1 MIDLSFDELD
11 IRKEKKK
18 YNLKFHNIAEISD
31 INMTYKTKMRIK
43 DCGTFLEFLS
53 DKDYNKFKLSGANFC
68 ENRFCPNCNYNLS
81 RKLGIEMSIMCK
93 YIIEKNNYNFIF
105 LTLTAPNVNKDDL
118 SNELISYYESF
129 KKLFKSKEIKKIS
142 KGYIRKLEI
151 TYNSKRDDFH
161 PHYHVLIAVDKSYFT
176 SRDYISRK
184 KWLELWQRSKNDNSI
199 TQVDV
204 RKVKSD
210 ELINSLLELSKYL
223 SKDSDYLFSKEIF
236 EVFYKNLKGKQYIT
250 FSGCFKETRKLYK
263 SGELDY
269 LKDIDDTKYIYKIY
283 YIWRNS
289 DYDLKQVI
297 ELSEEEK
304 QKYQGNY
311 FEL

>member
-31 INMTYKTKMRIK
+31 INMTDKTKMRIK

-129 KKLFKSKEIKKIS
+129 KKLFKAKEINKIS

-151 TYNSKRDDFH
+151 TYNSNRDDFH

-250 FSGCFKETRKLYK
+250 FSGCFKDARKLYK

-269 LKDIDDTKYIYKIY
+269 LKDIDDTEYIYKIY

-304 QKYQGNY
+304 EKYQGNF

>member
-1 MIDLSFDELD
+1 MINLEFDDLEL
-11 IRKEKKK
+11 RKEKKER
-18 YNLKFHNIAEISD
+18 NINFHKITEIAN
-31 INMTYKTKMRIK
+31 INMSDKTKMRIK
-43 DCGTFLEFLS
+43 DCGSFLEFLS
-53 DKDYNKFKLSGANFC
+53 DKDYKKFKLAGANFC

-93 YIIEKNNYNFIF
+93 YIIEKFDYNFIF
-105 LTLTAPNVNKDDL
+105 LTLTAPNVDKFNL
-118 SNELISYYESF
+118 SEELYSYYESF
-129 KKLFKSKEIKKIS
+129 KKLFKCKDVKKIS

-176 SRDYISRK
+176 SRNYLSRT
-184 KWLELWQRSKNDNSI
+184 KWLELWQRSKNDYSI

-223 SKDSDYLFSKEIF
+223 SKDSNYLYSRDIF

-250 FSGCFKETRKLYK
+250 FSGCFKDTRKLYK
-263 SGELDY
+263 LGKLDY
-269 LKDIDDTKYIYKIY
+269 LKEIDTTEYIYRIF
-283 YIWRNS
+283 YIWKNS
-289 DYDLKQVI
+289 DYLLKDVL
-297 ELSEEEK
+297 ELSDEEK
-304 QKYQGNY
+304 EKYNGY
-311 FEL
+311 FFN

>member
-1 MIDLSFDELD
+1 MIDLTFDDLE

-18 YNLKFHNIAEISD
+18 YNIKFHGITEVANIK
-31 INMTYKTKMRIK
+31 MTKKTKDRIK

-53 DKDYNKFKLSGANFC
+53 DKTYENFKLSGANFC
-68 ENRFCPNCNYNLS
+68 GNRFCPNCNYNSS
-81 RKLGIEMSIMCK
+81 RKLGIEMSIMCN
-93 YIIEKNNYNFIF
+93 YIIEKYNYNFIF
-105 LTLTAPNVNKDDL
+105 LTLTAPNVNKYNL
-118 SNELISYYESF
+118 SDELQSYYKSF
-129 KKLFKSKEIKKIS
+129 ERLFKRKDVKKIS

-176 SRDYISRK
+176 SRDYISQK
-184 KWLELWQRSKNDNSI
+184 KWLDLWQRSKNDSSI

-236 EVFYKNLKGKQYIT
+236 EVFYKNLKGKQYLT
-250 FSGCFKETRKLYK
+250 FSGCFKESRKLYK
-263 SGELDY
+263 NGDLDY
-269 LKDIDDTKYIYKIY
+269 LKDIDNTQYIYKIY
-283 YIWRNS
+283 YIWKNS
-289 DYDLKQVI
+289 DYNLKQVI
-297 ELSEEEK
+297 ELSDEEK
-304 QKYQGNY
+304 EKYQGNF
-311 FEL
+311 FEM

>member
-1 MIDLSFDELD
+1 MIDLKFDDLEV
-11 IRKEKKK
+11 RKDKKK
-18 YNLKFHNIAEISD
+18 FNIKFYEISKD
-31 INMTYKTKMRIK
+31 SNINMTEKTLSRIK

-53 DKDYNKFKLSGANFC
+53 DKEYKKFKLSGANFC
-68 ENRFCPNCNYNLS
+68 DNRFCPNCNYNAS

-93 YIIEKNNYNFIF
+93 YIVEKYNYNFIF
-105 LTLTAPNVNKDDL
+105 LTLTAPNVDKTNL
-118 SNELISYYESF
+118 GAELVAYYESF
-129 KKLFKSKEIKKIS
+129 KKLFKSKEVKKIS
-142 KGYIRKLEI
+142 RGYIRKLEI

-161 PHYHVLIAVDKSYFT
+161 PHYHVLVAVDKSYFT

-184 KWLELWQRSKNDNSI
+184 KWLELWQRSKNDYSI

-223 SKDSDYLFSKEIF
+223 SKDSDYLFSKEVF
-236 EVFYKNLKGKQYIT
+236 EIFYKNLKGKRYIA
-250 FSGCFKETRKLYK
+250 FSECFREARTLYK
-263 SGELDY
+263 NGELDY
-269 LKDIDDTKYIYKIY
+269 LKEIDNTEYIYKIY

-289 DYDLKQVI
+289 DYNLKQVI

-304 QKYQGNY
+304 EKYQGNF
-311 FEL
+311 FEM